1 MPKKKSFLTRLGLV
15 RQYNSPKPYCSLVL
29 QLSYRE
35 IFIFL
40 NIPGKDLT
48 GSLHSF
54 IMSLTAPRNRVYI
67 WL

>member
-1 MPKKKSFLTRLGLV
+1 MIHQIHTA
-15 RQYNSPKPYCSLVL
+15 VL

-48 GSLHSF
+48 GSLAISF
-54 IMSLTAPRNRVYI
+54 LAVKIDKQIYDISND
-67 WL
+67 